1 MLISLAR
8 THKFKA
14 MKYLV
19 RSIKYFFYFA
29 IITSLVLYAL
39 IVLGM
44 ADSNVEKNFEGGYSD
59 FWKMGVFFAAVAAVY
74 PKLGFMNRK
83 LYIAPAQDIMG
94 EAVIFLQDRGYELE
108 NHTEGMMTFR
118 LRSPLSRLVKM
129 CEDRITIT
137 RTLDG
142 YYMEGLRK
150 DVLRLASGLEYK
162 FQKED

>member
-1 MLISLAR
+1 
-8 THKFKA
+8 

-29 IITSLVLYAL
+29 FLTALILYAL
-39 IVLGM
+39 AFLGM
-44 ADSNVEKNFEGGYSD
+44 ADSNIANNFAGGYND
-59 FWKMGVFFAAVAAVY
+59 FWKIGLFFAAVAAVY
-74 PKLGFMNRK
+74 PKLGFINRK
-83 LYIAPAQDIMG
+83 LYIDASVDIKD
-94 EAVIFLQDRGYELE
+94 ETIRYFQDRRYELE
-108 NHTEGMMTFR
+108 SQDGDNMTFR
-118 LRSPLSRLVKM
+118 IKGAGPRLIKM

-162 FQKED
+162 FQEPED